1 MAAAPTL
8 IGRAESATSYAR
20 GIHHSSILR
29 LRHVGQSHSHRPLV
43 DAKRERGDRQKR
55 RTIRF
60 GLASEGASYRSGHL
74 ISLRACG
81 VEPVMSRVEARYV
94 T

>member
-1 MAAAPTL
+1 MRGASIIRQSFARSMSVKVTPT
-8 IGRAESATSYAR
+8 A
-20 GIHHSSILR
+20 
-29 LRHVGQSHSHRPLV
+29 PLV

-81 VEPVMSRVEARYV
+81 LEPVMSRVEAPYV